1 MLSNGSTEIVGINN
15 MISRSL
21 FFELALISIFGFAR
35 TWNTVVAH
43 KEGMSIGYTIIR
55 HLGLLCAYCYVCKLI
70 SCIVSSNSPNSAYK
84 AHKIVLYSLLFVVS
98 VTMFFISY
106 TWQRWDIS
114 FLIFCAIFATISL
127 LQLILAVDGF
137 GFMYIST
144 VLLTGMSWGIV
155 GLYSDSLVAWIF
167 VLFIVIKHQYGLVLV
182 IYFDEMKSIE
192 EDYIARIK
200 RAEENKAQVYSFLR
214 SYVTFLPRKLFL
226 YFS

>member
-1 MLSNGSTEIVGINN
+1 MLSNGSTEIVGIND

-106 TWQRWDIS
+106 TWQPGPAFRIS
-114 FLIFCAIFATISL
+114 HIS
-127 LQLILAVDGF
+127 G
-137 GFMYIST
+137 
-144 VLLTGMSWGIV
+144 
-155 GLYSDSLVAWIF
+155 SLRSHFFPFDFRVT
-167 VLFIVIKHQYGLVLV
+167 
-182 IYFDEMKSIE
+182 FDESTNN
-192 EDYIARIK
+192 IA
-200 RAEENKAQVYSFLR
+200 
-214 SYVTFLPRKLFL
+214 LPCHMSSCF
-226 YFS
+226 